1 MFCNLNY
8 NFKMMK
14 NFSVLV
20 WKDDNKYYVA
30 KNLDLDIVSQ
40 WTTIEEALLNL
51 KEATELFLE
60 DNKDIKLKKEH
71 SYFLTNLSLSNG

>member
-1 MFCNLNY
+1 MR
-8 NFKMMK
+8 

-20 WKDDNKYYVA
+20 WKDDDKYYVA

-40 WTTIEEALLNL
+40 WLTIEEAIENL

-60 DNKDIKLKKEH
+60 DKKEDTKKINH
-71 SYFLTNLSLSNG
+71 AYFLTNLYLQNG

>member
-1 MFCNLNY
+1 
-8 NFKMMK
+8 MK

-20 WKDDNKYYVA
+20 WKDDDKYYVA

-40 WTTIEEALLNL
+40 WISIEGALNNL

-60 DNKDIKLKKEH
+60 DKKENIKEH
-71 SYFLTNLSLSNG
+71 SYFLTSLSLSNG